1 LKIVVLLGGNSPER
15 DVSLVT
21 GRGIAG
27 ALRRRRHEVIE
38 IDPALPM
45 DTQDIGEDIHI
56 TDSPA
61 SLENKLPPKKIL
73 EWATSEAVLSSDLV
87 FIALHGGSGEDGTVQ
102 AVLDMVGVPYTG
114 SGVLASA
121 LSMNKDRAK
130 ALFKEAGVQ
139 TAPHILIRGSQI
151 ELNSTVERIL
161 SEFELPVVVKPND
174 QGSSVG
180 FSFVDEPAGLEPA
193 LELAL
198 KYSDDVVIEK
208 YIPGREITVAVLG
221 DTALPVVEIV
231 PQGGFY
237 DYKRKYTKGTTEYI
251 VPAPLEKDVEEKVKD
266 AGLRAF
272 HALSCRDYAR
282 VDFRLTDSGEL
293 YCLEVNTLPGMTEL
307 SLVPMAAREAGIE
320 FDELVERIAMMA
332 YSRSGKRR
340 R

>member
-1 LKIVVLLGGNSPER
+1 MKIVVLLGGDSPER

-21 GRGIAG
+21 GRGIAQ

-38 IDPALPM
+38 IDPALPV
-45 DTQDIGEDIHI
+45 DSQDIGEEVHI
-56 TDSPA
+56 TDRPA
-61 SLENKLPPKKIL
+61 SMENKLPPEKVL
-73 EWATSEAVLSSDLV
+73 EWATSETVLSSDHV
-87 FIALHGGSGEDGTVQ
+87 FIALHGGIGEDGTVQ
-102 AVLDMVGVPYTG
+102 AVLEMVGVPYTG

-130 ALFKEAGVQ
+130 ALFREAGVQ
-139 TAPHILIRGSQI
+139 TAPHILLRNSQLELDATI
-151 ELNSTVERIL
+151 EKVLDEL
-161 SEFELPVVVKPND
+161 ELPLVVKPNN

-180 FSFVDEPAGLEPA
+180 FSFVDRAEKLEPA
-193 LELAL
+193 LKLAFG
-198 KYSDDVVIEK
+198 YSEEVIVEK
-208 YIPGREITVAVLG
+208 YIPGREITVAVLA

-237 DYKRKYTKGTTEYI
+237 DYRRKYTKGTTEYI
-251 VPAPLEKDVEEKVKD
+251 VPAPLEKGVEEKVKD

-282 VDFRLTDSGEL
+282 VDLRLTDSGEP

-332 YSRSGKRR
+332 FSRSGKRR